1 MSGLLDLIKPA
12 TGYVTIIAAVVIGLH
27 LNWQDGYDQGYA
39 MAQGEGKTAITK
51 LRLEFSQE
59 QQRIAEATAKAA
71 TKALENL
78 HAEQDRGDQL
88 ATQLADAKAKFRKT
102 TDQLNEEIARVT
114 TLYRRNLESPPEP
127 LPAGVFT
134 VGFVR
139 VWNSANGI
147 NTSMHAQQ
155 TQQAPSGAATAPDGT
170 GAADSLDSGVT
181 QPLVLA
187 NQIRNGEL
195 HSSCRAQLNRLID
208 WTLNGSN

>member
-1 MSGLLDLIKPA
+1 MNGLLDLLKPA
-12 TGYVTIIAAVVIGLH
+12 VWYVGIIAAVVIGLH

-39 MAQGEGKTAITK
+39 KALGEGETAIAK
-51 LRLEFSQE
+51 LRLEHSLG
-59 QQRIAEATAKAA
+59 QQLIAEATAKAA
-71 TKALENL
+71 NQAI
-78 HAEQDRGDQL
+78 QDLRVQRERGDLL
-88 ATQLADAKAKFRKT
+88 ATQLANAKESFRKN
-102 TDQLNEEIARVT
+102 TDLLKGEIARVT
-114 TLYRRNLESPPEP
+114 TLYRRTLESAPEP

-139 VWNSANGI
+139 VWNNANGI
-147 NTSMHAQQ
+147 GTAVPAQQ
-155 TQQAPSGAATAPDGT
+155 ARQTTSGIATSSDGT

>member
-1 MSGLLDLIKPA
+1 MNGLLNLIKPA
-12 TGYVTIIAAVVIGLH
+12 TWYVGVIAAVVIGLH

-39 MAQGEGKTAITK
+39 KALGEGETAIAK
-51 LRLEFSQE
+51 LRLEHSQE

-71 TKALENL
+71 NQAVEDLRV
-78 HAEQDRGDQL
+78 QRDRGDLL
-88 ATQLADAKAKFRKT
+88 ATQLADVKESFRKN
-102 TDQLNEEIARVT
+102 TDQLKGEIARVT
-114 TLYRRNLESPPEP
+114 TLYRRTLKSAPEP

-139 VWNSANGI
+139 VWNNANGI
-147 NTSMHAQQ
+147 GTSVPAQQ
-155 TQQAPSGAATAPDGT
+155 ARQAASGIATPPDGA

-195 HSSCRAQLNRLID
+195 HSSCRASLNRLID
-208 WTLNGSN
+208 WITQWK

>member
-1 MSGLLDLIKPA
+1 MNGLLDLLKPA
-12 TGYVTIIAAVVIGLH
+12 AWYVGIIAVVVIGLH
-27 LNWQDGYDQGYA
+27 LNRQDGFDEGYA
-39 MAQGEGKTAITK
+39 KAMGEGETANAK
-51 LRLEFSQE
+51 LRLEHSKE
-59 QQRIAEATAKAA
+59 QLRIADATSKAA
-71 TKALENL
+71 NQAVEDLRAQRN
-78 HAEQDRGDQL
+78 RGDLL
-88 ATQLADAKAKFRKT
+88 ASQLADAKESFRKN
-102 TDQLNEEIARVT
+102 TDQLKGEIARVT
-114 TLYRRNLESPPEP
+114 TLYRRTLESAPEP

-139 VWNSANGI
+139 VWNNANGI
-147 NTSMHAQQ
+147 GTAVPAQQ
-155 TQQAPSGAATAPDGT
+155 TRQATSGIATSPDGA

>member
-1 MSGLLDLIKPA
+1 
-12 TGYVTIIAAVVIGLH
+12 
-27 LNWQDGYDQGYA
+27 
-39 MAQGEGKTAITK
+39 
-51 LRLEFSQE
+51 
-59 QQRIAEATAKAA
+59 
-71 TKALENL
+71 
-78 HAEQDRGDQL
+78 
-88 ATQLADAKAKFRKT
+88 
-102 TDQLNEEIARVT
+102 
-114 TLYRRNLESPPEP
+114 

-147 NTSMHAQQ
+147 NTSMPAQQ
-155 TQQAPSGAATAPDGT
+155 TQQTPSGATTAPDGT

-195 HSSCRAQLNRLID
+195 HSSCRASLNRLID

>member
-1 MSGLLDLIKPA
+1 MNGLLNLIKPA
-12 TGYVTIIAAVVIGLH
+12 TWYVGVIAAVVIGLH

-39 MAQGEGKTAITK
+39 KALGEGETAIAK
-51 LRLEFSQE
+51 LRLEHSQE

-71 TKALENL
+71 NQAVEDLRV
-78 HAEQDRGDQL
+78 QRDRGDLL
-88 ATQLADAKAKFRKT
+88 ATQLADVKESFRKN
-102 TDQLNEEIARVT
+102 TDQLKGEIARVT
-114 TLYRRNLESPPEP
+114 TLYRRTLKSAPEP

-139 VWNSANGI
+139 VWNNANGI
-147 NTSMHAQQ
+147 GTAVPAQQ
-155 TQQAPSGAATAPDGT
+155 ARQAASGIATPPDGA

-195 HSSCRAQLNRLID
+195 HSSCRASLNRLID
-208 WTLNGSN
+208 WITQWK

>member
-1 MSGLLDLIKPA
+1 MSGLLDLFKPA
-12 TGYVTIIAAVVIGLH
+12 TWYVGLIAAVVIGLH
-27 LNWQDGYDQGYA
+27 FNWQDGYDQGYA
-39 MAQGEGKTAITK
+39 KAQAEGETAITK
-51 LRLEFSQE
+51 LRLEHSLE
-59 QQRIAEATAKAA
+59 QQGIADVAAKAA
-71 TKALENL
+71 TKALEHL
-78 HAEQDRGDQL
+78 RAEQDRGDQL
-88 ATQLADAKAKFRKT
+88 ASQLVDTKETLRKK
-102 TDQLNEEIARVT
+102 TDQLNGEIARVT
-114 TLYRRNLESPPEP
+114 TLYRRTLQSPPEP

-187 NQIRNGEL
+187 NQIRNGEQ

-208 WTLNGSN
+208 WTFNGSN

>member
-1 MSGLLDLIKPA
+1 MTGLLALLRPA
-12 TGYVTIIAAVVIGLH
+12 TWYVAVIAAVVVGLH

-39 MAQGEGKTAITK
+39 KAQGEGETAITK
-51 LRLEFSQE
+51 LRLEHSQE
-59 QQRIAEATAKAA
+59 QQGIADATAKAA
-71 TKALENL
+71 AKALGDL
-78 HAEQDRGDQL
+78 RAEQDRGDQL
-88 ATQLADAKAKFRKT
+88 ATRLATDKATFRKT
-102 TDQLNEEIARVT
+102 TDRLNGEIARVT
-114 TLYRRNLESPPEP
+114 TLYRRTLQSPPEP
-127 LPAGVFT
+127 MPAGVFT

-139 VWNSANGI
+139 VWNAANGI
-147 NTSMHAQQ
+147 DTAMPAQQ
-155 TQQAPSGAATAPDGT
+155 TQQAPSGAATPGHGT

>member
-1 MSGLLDLIKPA
+1 MNALLDLLKPA
-12 TGYVTIIAAVVIGLH
+12 AWYVGIIAAVVFGLH

-39 MAQGEGKTAITK
+39 KALGEGETAIAK
-51 LRLEFSQE
+51 LRLEHSKE
-59 QQRIAEATAKAA
+59 QQLIAEATAKAA
-71 TKALENL
+71 NQAVKDLRV
-78 HAEQDRGDQL
+78 QRDRGDLL
-88 ATQLADAKAKFRKT
+88 ATQLADAKESFRKN
-102 TDQLNEEIARVT
+102 TDQLKGEIARVT
-114 TLYRRNLESPPEP
+114 TLYRRTLDSAPEP

-139 VWNSANGI
+139 VWNNANGI
-147 NTSMHAQQ
+147 GTAVPAQQ
-155 TQQAPSGAATAPDGT
+155 ARQTASGIATSPDGT

-195 HSSCRAQLNRLID
+195 HSACRASLNRLID

>member
-1 MSGLLDLIKPA
+1 MSGLLDLLKPA
-12 TGYVTIIAAVVIGLH
+12 TWYVGVIAAVVFGLH

-39 MAQGEGKTAITK
+39 KALGEGETAIAK
-51 LRLEFSQE
+51 LRLEHSHE
-59 QQRIAEATAKAA
+59 QQRIADATAKAA
-71 TKALENL
+71 TQAFEDLR
-78 HAEQDRGDQL
+78 AQQDRGDQL
-88 ATQLADAKAKFRKT
+88 ASQLADAKELFRKN
-102 TDQLNEEIARVT
+102 TDQLKGEITRVT
-114 TLYRRNLESPPEP
+114 TLFRRTLESLPEP

-139 VWNSANGI
+139 VWNNANGI
-147 NTSMHAQQ
+147 GTAVPAQQ
-155 TQQAPSGAATAPDGT
+155 TQQATSGIATSPVGA

-195 HSSCRAQLNRLID
+195 HSSCRASLNRLID

>member
-1 MSGLLDLIKPA
+1 MNGLLDLLKPA
-12 TGYVTIIAAVVIGLH
+12 TWYVGIIAAVVFGLH

-39 MAQGEGKTAITK
+39 KALGEGETAIAK
-51 LRLEFSQE
+51 LRLEHSQE
-59 QQRIAEATAKAA
+59 QQRIADATAKAA
-71 TKALENL
+71 KQAVEDLR
-78 HAEQDRGDQL
+78 AQRDRGDLL
-88 ATQLADAKAKFRKT
+88 ATQLADAKDSLRKN
-102 TDQLNEEIARVT
+102 TDQLKGEIARVT
-114 TLYRRNLESPPEP
+114 TLYRRTLESAPEP

-139 VWNSANGI
+139 VWNNANGI
-147 NTSMHAQQ
+147 GTAVPARQARQTTS
-155 TQQAPSGAATAPDGT
+155 GIATSSDGT

>member
-1 MSGLLDLIKPA
+1 MSGLLDLLKPA
-12 TGYVTIIAAVVIGLH
+12 TWYMGVIAAVVFGLH

-39 MAQGEGKTAITK
+39 KALGEGETAIVK
-51 LRLEFSQE
+51 LRLEHSQE
-59 QQRIAEATAKAA
+59 QQRIADATAKAA
-71 TKALENL
+71 TQALEDL
-78 HAEQDRGDQL
+78 RAQQDRGDQL
-88 ATQLADAKAKFRKT
+88 ATQLADAKESFRKN
-102 TDQLNEEIARVT
+102 TDQLKGEITRVT
-114 TLYRRNLESPPEP
+114 TLFRRTLESLPEP

-139 VWNSANGI
+139 VWNNANGI
-147 NTSMHAQQ
+147 GTAVPAQQ
-155 TQQAPSGAATAPDGT
+155 TTSGIATSPVGA

-195 HSSCRAQLNRLID
+195 HSSCRASLNRLID

>member
-1 MSGLLDLIKPA
+1 MNGFFDLLKPVVW
-12 TGYVTIIAAVVIGLH
+12 YVGVIAVVVAGLH
-27 LNWQDGYDQGYA
+27 LNRQDGFDDGYA
-39 MAQGEGKTAITK
+39 KALGEGETAIAK
-51 LRLEFSQE
+51 LRLEHSQE
-59 QQRIAEATAKAA
+59 QQRIAEGTAKAA
-71 TKALENL
+71 NQAIQDRR
-78 HAEQDRGDQL
+78 AQQDRGDLL
-88 ATQLADAKAKFRKT
+88 ATQLADAKESFRKN
-102 TDQLNEEIARVT
+102 TDQLKGEIARVT
-114 TLYRRNLESPPEP
+114 TLYRRTLDSAPEP

-139 VWNSANGI
+139 VWNNANGI
-147 NTSMHAQQ
+147 GTAVPTRQARQTTS
-155 TQQAPSGAATAPDGT
+155 GIATSPDGA

>member
-1 MSGLLDLIKPA
+1 MNGLLDLLKPA
-12 TGYVTIIAAVVIGLH
+12 VWYVGIIAAVVIGLH

-39 MAQGEGKTAITK
+39 KALGEGETAIAK
-51 LRLEFSQE
+51 LRLEHSQE
-59 QQRIAEATAKAA
+59 QQLIAEATAKAA
-71 TKALENL
+71 NQAVIDLRV
-78 HAEQDRGDQL
+78 QRDRGDLL
-88 ATQLADAKAKFRKT
+88 ATQLTDAKESFRKN
-102 TDQLNEEIARVT
+102 TDLLKGEIARVT
-114 TLYRRNLESPPEP
+114 TLYRRTLESAPEP

-139 VWNSANGI
+139 VWNNANGI
-147 NTSMHAQQ
+147 GTAVPAQQ
-155 TQQAPSGAATAPDGT
+155 ARQTTSGIATPSDGT